1 MEKIKINTPTIQLDQ
16 FLKWAGALQ
25 SGGEIKILLEEQR
38 IKRNGVIET
47 AKRRKLVPGD
57 VIEIEG
63 AGTYTVAADDSSV

>member
-16 FLKWAGALQ
+16 FLKWAGVLQ